1 MNPSRL
7 VKTLKSAP
15 SEIVIASKL
24 FLRTFDRLVFTLKF
38 SSTSERFQKL
48 CLRLFGFDYFPF
60 TVVFCWQLVI
70 IIMVSKAWWAKCWNL
85 DISM

>member
-38 SSTSERFQKL
+38 SSTSERFQEL

-60 TVVFCWQLVI
+60 YCGILLATSYNYNGFKGLVG
-70 IIMVSKAWWAKCWNL
+70 
-85 DISM
+85 

>member
-15 SEIVIASKL
+15 SAIVIASKL

-60 TVVFCWQLVI
+60 TGILLAASYNYNGFKGLVG
-70 IIMVSKAWWAKCWNL
+70 
-85 DISM
+85 